1 MKFFAFLATIAVAS
15 ARHIKIDE
23 IDYGFCE
30 GAAQP
35 GTIDK
40 VEVTPFPILLHT
52 GEALTILAQL
62 TLNEIVPAGAKVSL
76 DIRKEGIPE
85 LPIPC
90 LEITNEEG
98 ELLHIGSC
106 EYTADHLLD
115 RYSDFLCPDH
125 VPEGQTCAT
134 PLNPGT
140 YGGEPPIEVVIP
152 EIPDIL
158 VDLIGA
164 GTYQAQAKILLEDG
178 SEMTCLY
185 VRVEIA

>member
-1 MKFFAFLATIAVAS
+1 MGSMKFFAFLATIAVAS

-62 TLNEIVPAGAKVSL
+62 TLNEVVPAGAKVSL

-106 EYTADHLLD
+106 EYTADHL
-115 RYSDFLCPDH
+115 
-125 VPEGQTCAT
+125 PEGQTCAT

>member
-1 MKFFAFLATIAVAS
+1 MGSFNSDRSSSRMKFFAFLASVAVVS

-40 VEVTPFPILLHT
+40 VEVTPFPISLHT
-52 GEALTILAQL
+52 GDSLTILAQL
-62 TLNEIVPAGAKVSL
+62 TLNEIVPQGAMVSL
-76 DIRKEGIPE
+76 DIMKEGTLP

-106 EYTADHLLD
+106 ETNLQKWCILPKD
-115 RYSDFLCPDH
+115 SK
-125 VPEGQTCAT
+125 
-134 PLNPGT
+134 LNISSLP
-140 YGGEPPIEVVIP
+140 
-152 EIPDIL
+152 
-158 VDLIGA
+158 
-164 GTYQAQAKILLEDG
+164 
-178 SEMTCLY
+178 
-185 VRVEIA
+185 

>member
-1 MKFFAFLATIAVAS
+1 MGNPDRSSFRMKFFAFLATIAAVS

-40 VEVTPFPILLHT
+40 VEVTPFPISLHT
-52 GEALTILAQL
+52 GDSLTILAQL
-62 TLNEIVPAGAKVSL
+62 TLNEVVPQGAMV
-76 DIRKEGIPE
+76 
-85 LPIPC
+85 C

-125 VPEGQTCAT
+125 VPEGQACAT

-140 YGGEPPIEVVIP
+140 YGGEPPIELVIP

-164 GTYQAQAKILLEDG
+164 GTYQAKATIKLEDG
-178 SEMTCLY
+178 TEMTCIY